1 MKNIISLIIAIAI
14 TTAFPYFYS
23 DYTNK
28 EKVRVLINNSELI
41 FSSETGYPIYDNE
54 NNILLPI
61 RTVMEKMGAIVLW
74 DMDKKQIRLQVGEN
88 ELVATVDKD
97 YYYLNNKKL
106 NNKFPIRNIMGT
118 VYFCPASILPQ
129 MDFDVKWSDYD
140 RTLNIDSKIESGIIN
155 KIPSTY
161 DLRKTGKVTSV
172 KNQMEIGAC
181 WAFAALGAI
190 ESVLISQGEYDFS
203 EDHMSLNHGY
213 KVSQNQGG
221 DFHILMSYLA
231 RWDGPVL
238 EEEDAYGDGETNP
251 FAKAA
256 VRVQEA
262 KILPSK
268 DYAAIK
274 LSILLYGGVESV
286 LFFDETLLEANNN
299 IYKKETNSYYY
310 KGNAKYNHA
319 IVITGWDDDYPKEN
333 FAIAPEG
340 NGAFICK
347 NSYGEEFGDEGYF
360 YVSYY
365 DKYIGTENVVFSR
378 IDDIKRFDNIY
389 QSDYLGWIGKLGY
402 GEDSAYFAN
411 AYTPRH
417 EKETLEAVSFYTT
430 GEKNTYEVYLV
441 ENFKNSVDFKRKKL
455 ITSGNIEYKGYYT
468 IDLEEP
474 VPLEEK
480 YAVVVKLTTPG
491 TTLPVAAEYYKKVP
505 WLDKVVISD
514 GEGYMSF
521 DGYAWDSTE
530 KIYDSN
536 ICLKAF
542 TKTVKK

>member
-1 MKNIISLIIAIAI
+1 MKNIISLILAIAI

-23 DYTNK
+23 DYSNK
-28 EKVRVLINNSELI
+28 ERVRVLINDTEI
-41 FSSETGYPIYDNE
+41 VFSSETGYPIYDDD

-61 RTVMEKMGAIVLW
+61 RTVMETMGATVIW
-74 DMDKKQIRLQVGEN
+74 EAEKKLISIQLGEYKLAAQVD
-88 ELVATVDKD
+88 AA
-97 YYYLNNKKL
+97 YYYLNDNKY
-106 NNKFPIRNIMGT
+106 NNEVPLRNFMDI
-118 VYFCPASILPQ
+118 VYFSPEEILQ
-129 MDFDVKWSDYD
+129 KMDYNVKWSDYD
-140 RTLNIDSKIESGIIN
+140 RTLSIESKVESGIIN
-155 KIPSTY
+155 KIPSAY

-172 KNQMEIGAC
+172 KDQKEIGAC

-190 ESVLISQGEYDFS
+190 ESVLISQREYDFS

-274 LSILLYGGVESV
+274 LSVLLYGGVESV
-286 LFFDETLLEANNN
+286 LFFEEALLESNNN
-299 IYKKETNSYYY
+299 IYKKENNAYYY

-333 FAIAPEG
+333 FAIVPEG

-347 NSYGEEFGDEGYF
+347 NSYGEGFGDKGYF

-365 DKYIGTENVVFSR
+365 DKHIGTENVVFSR

-402 GEDSAYFAN
+402 GEESAYFAN

-430 GEKNTYEVYLV
+430 GEKNSYEIYLV
-441 ENFKNSVDFKRKKL
+441 EKFRSSADFKRKKL
-455 ITSGNIEYKGYYT
+455 LTSGNIEYKGYYT
-468 IDLEEP
+468 IDLKEP
-474 VPLEEK
+474 ILIEDK

-491 TTLPVAAEYYKKVP
+491 TTLPVAAEYYKKVS

-521 DGYAWDSTE
+521 DGNAWDSTE
-530 KIYDSN
+530 KTYDSN